1 MPNIR
6 LMRPADY
13 DAVHALWLRTPGMGL
28 NDVDDSREGIA
39 KFLAR
44 NPATCF
50 VAEEDGQIAG
60 VILTGHDGRRG
71 YIYHTAVDARLQ
83 RRGIGRALVEATLDA
98 LEKEGISKA
107 ALLVFSRNETGNL
120 FWEKLGFTV
129 RDDLVYRNRALRPLT
144 RIDT

>member
-71 YIYHTAVDARLQ
+71 YIYHTAVDAPPSAPWDRPGVSGGHARRPRKGGDLQNGAGRL
-83 RRGIGRALVEATLDA
+83 LPE
-98 LEKEGISKA
+98 
-107 ALLVFSRNETGNL
+107 
-120 FWEKLGFTV
+120 
-129 RDDLVYRNRALRPLT
+129 
-144 RIDT
+144 

>member
-13 DAVHALWLRTPGMGL
+13 DAVHALWLRTQGMGL

-44 NPATCF
+44 NPTTCF
-50 VAEEDGQIAG
+50 VAEEDGQLVG

-83 RRGIGRALVEATLDA
+83 RRGIGRALVEAALDA

-129 RDDLVYRNRALRPLT
+129 RDDLV
-144 RIDT
+144 

>member
-13 DAVHALWLRTPGMGL
+13 DAVHALWLRTQGMGL

-44 NPATCF
+44 NPTTCF
-50 VAEEDGQIAG
+50 VAEEDGQLVG

-83 RRGIGRALVEATLDA
+83 RRGIGRALVEAALDA